1 MKPIMMPDREVR
13 PARQEELPLLTH
25 IMVTSFRTAFAGF
38 VSQETL
44 EKNTGEENCLCLLE
58 SVYQDKSMHFLTD
71 GQYGMLVW
79 QDQGDRAEIIALHTL
94 PESHGIGLGRKLL
107 AAALEQIGS
116 RPVFLWAFAENA
128 QARRFYEKNGFSW
141 DGSTRV
147 SEFDEAVE
155 VRYINTP
162 AC

>member
-1 MKPIMMPDREVR
+1 MKPTMKPDREVR

-38 VSQETL
+38 VSPETL
-44 EKNTGEENCLCLLE
+44 EKNTREENCLCLLE

-71 GQYGMLVW
+71 GHLGMLVW

-94 PESHGIGLGRKLL
+94 PESHGTGLGRELL

-128 QARRFYEKNGFSW
+128 RARRFYEKNGFSW